1 MEYEMGKYIDT
12 FKNYLNE
19 NTNNKMTHKYKL
31 TVKWSNKPDWNINES
46 KSPEDLKKAAETI
59 GLDLT
64 KNLSKRID
72 LI

>member
-19 NTNNKMTHKYKL
+19 NTNNKMVHKYKL

>member
-1 MEYEMGKYIDT
+1 
-12 FKNYLNE
+12 
-19 NTNNKMTHKYKL
+19 MTHKYKL

>member
-19 NTNNKMTHKYKL
+19 NTNNKMAHKYKL